1 MVIGI
6 GIGLGQDKTN
16 ALLKRVAI
24 SYDLLRAFGARCLVP
39 VTNAS
44 RAGKNASSYEYQTFF
59 TDASDLLYFYTVK
72 DLMRFIQGP
81 TLIELENVTIID
93 CRPTYGTMKKRSRH
107 RTQTFIKQSA
117 ISFSAGRM
125 ISKLERAPRATLKK
139 QGPRQGSHIRTDF

>member
-16 ALLKRVAI
+16 ALLKCVAI

-59 TDASDLLYFYTVK
+59 TDAGDLLYLYTVK

-81 TLIELENVTIID
+81 TLIELENVTITG
-93 CRPTYGTMKKRSRH
+93 CRPTDGTMRKRSRH
-107 RTQTFIKQSA
+107 RT
-117 ISFSAGRM
+117 
-125 ISKLERAPRATLKK
+125 
-139 QGPRQGSHIRTDF
+139 